1 MCGLEQSIVIYFSLT
16 KQYILGRIL
25 SVIGV
30 HDAALQVMTLY
41 PRIYFACHTRH
52 IRDPDSNRMLSR
64 HQASILDHLDEMD
77 PTTVNELARHMGV
90 TASTVSLAIDRLER
104 KGYVARLRDGADRRR
119 VHVRL
124 TSAGVRIREATSV
137 LDPPRVEALVACLK
151 DDEREAAVRGLA
163 LLAEAAQRQE
173 QTS

>member
-1 MCGLEQSIVIYFSLT
+1 MDEDMTVIA
-16 KQYILGRIL
+16 
-25 SVIGV
+25 V
-30 HDAALQVMTLY
+30 HDAALQVMALY

-52 IRDPDSNRMLSR
+52 VRDPDSNRLLSR
-64 HQASILDHLDEMD
+64 HQASILDHLDEID
-77 PTTVNELARHMGV
+77 PTTVNDLARHMGV

-137 LDPPRVEALVACLK
+137 LDPPRVEALIARLN

-163 LLAEAAQRQE
+163 LLADAAERE
-173 QTS
+173 HTS